1 MVSDFH
7 LSNAVQEMLLDE
19 QRSIG
24 TTDAELWNLSFDDF
38 VSWLIR
44 PN

>member
-1 MVSDFH
+1 MVSDFY
-7 LSNAVQEMLLDE
+7 LGNAMQEMLLDE

-24 TTDAELWNLSFDDF
+24 QTDAELWNLSLDDF